1 LPVQWTV
8 YVKSRQIMKV
18 NVQAS
23 SSSGTIT
30 YCTCVQKLEFVQSKH
45 KHAKRNLDAILVI
58 QYKEPMCCN
67 AQLTNWDRERSGGR
81 GIVRGNKHVGGCPGR
96 NAWTVEAPAQQR
108 SQVIS
113 RSENPPAR
121 TPGCT
126 FSSKQVYDL
135 F

>member
-1 LPVQWTV
+1 
-8 YVKSRQIMKV
+8 M
-18 NVQAS
+18 
-23 SSSGTIT
+23 
-30 YCTCVQKLEFVQSKH
+30 CVQKLEFVQSKH
-45 KHAKRNLDAILVI
+45 KHTKRNLDAMLVI
-58 QYKEPMCCN
+58 QYREPMCCD
-67 AQLTNWDRERSGGR
+67 AQLTNWDRERSGGW

-96 NAWTVEAPAQQR
+96 NVWTVEAPVQQR

-126 FSSKQVYDL
+126 FSSKQVDDL